1 MANALKCPNPSCPF
15 LFDPTQVPPG
25 AILTCPRCGMRFTLG
40 PAIPPPIA
48 PPPADNFDLTRTLSP
63 QGENNL
69 FGVDAPTATFSEPLP
84 PDPPRP
90 VPSQPLPPSVE
101 TASVEASAAAPARPL
116 VRAHHYEENSSWKPV
131 LGVLAV
137 VATAVAIG
145 VFVVDKLNSKTGGT
159 SGTVQ
164 FEERNASYRLP
175 VPNWERD
182 DDARSLLGAN
192 LMGLRR
198 TGGVAVVAI
207 EARDYNTRNPQPGE
221 LKEGITDRLRSL
233 FDDLDSHEE
242 EGAAW
247 AGVPAL
253 KTTFRGTATAKL
265 GSGIHV
271 GEAYA
276 IAHKGIGYWFFA
288 IAPESEANQ
297 MAADLDDLRGRLKFL
312 AARNEWK
319 ETTSASVLMVGDAAD
334 YRLTDG
340 DGWWKKLADPRIE
353 DPKADI
359 AFDAEFVSR
368 VKRDIKPRARLAVLV
383 LAPTSDEPMAALRE
397 YLREQYDRLYGL
409 KNWQELTDPPL
420 GDSPSSGD
428 RRGLESQRFKVSG
441 SDPNLTKLVV
451 LSAIKLD
458 AQTPDG
464 MKPMVIGAYAS
475 CAFEYQ
481 QFWEKRL
488 AQLTGTLRPAR

>member
-40 PAIPPPIA
+40 PAVPPPVA
-48 PPPADNFDLTRTLSP
+48 PPPVDNFDLTRTLSP
-63 QGENNL
+63 HGENDL
-69 FGVDAPTATFSEPLP
+69 LDAPTATFSEPLP
-84 PDPPRP
+84 PAAPRP
-90 VPSQPLPPSVE
+90 APSQPVPPSVE
-101 TASVEASAAAPARPL
+101 TASVETSAAPARPL
-116 VRAHHYEENSSWKPV
+116 VRTHRYEEKSSWKPV
-131 LGVLAV
+131 LGVVAV
-137 VATAVAIG
+137 VATAVAVG
-145 VFVVDKLNSKTGGT
+145 VFVVDKLNSKTGGPT
-159 SGTVQ
+159 GTIQ

-182 DDARSLLGAN
+182 DDARSQLGAN
-192 LMGLRR
+192 LLGLKR
-198 TGGVAVVAI
+198 TGGAAIVAI
-207 EARDYNTRNPQPGE
+207 EARDYATRNPQPGE
-221 LKEGITDRLRSL
+221 LKEGITDRLRPL
-233 FDDLDSHEE
+233 FEDLDSHEE
-242 EGAAW
+242 EGAVW
-247 AGVPAL
+247 AGIQAL

-297 MAADLDDLRGRLKFL
+297 LAADLDDLRGRLKFL
-312 AARNEWK
+312 ATRNDWK
-319 ETTSASVLMVGDAAD
+319 ETTSGSVLLVGDAAD

-340 DGWWKKLADPRIE
+340 DGWWKKLPDPRIE

-359 AFDAEFVSR
+359 AYDAEFVSR

-383 LAPTSDEPMAALRE
+383 LAPTGDDPMAALRE
-397 YLREQYDRLYGL
+397 YLREQYDKLNGL

-428 RRGLESQRFKVSG
+428 RRGIDTRRFKVSG
-441 SDPNLTKLVV
+441 TDPNLTKLVV
-451 LSAIKLD
+451 LSAIQMD

-464 MKPMVIGAYAS
+464 MKSMVIGAHAS

-488 AQLTGTLRPAR
+488 AQLAGTLRTAR

>member
-40 PAIPPPIA
+40 PAIAPSAA
-48 PPPADNFDLTRTLSP
+48 PPPPPPMADHFDVTRSLAP
-63 QGENNL
+63 DRADLLGA
-69 FGVDAPTATFSEPLP
+69 DAPTATFSEPLP
-84 PDPPRP
+84 PAPPPRP
-90 VPSQPLPPSVE
+90 AMPAQAVPPSVE
-101 TASVEASAAAPARPL
+101 APAPARPL
-116 VRAHHYEENSSWKPV
+116 VRAHRYEEKTNWKPIV
-131 LGVLAV
+131 GVLAV
-137 VATAVAIG
+137 AATAVAVG
-145 VFVVDKLNSKTGGT
+145 VAIVGKLGTGTGGG
-159 SGTVQ
+159 SGSVN

-182 DDARSLLGAN
+182 DDAKALLGAN
-192 LMGLRR
+192 LLGLKR
-198 TGGVAVVAI
+198 TGGAAVVAI
-207 EARDYNTRNPQPGE
+207 EARDYATRNPQPGE
-221 LKEGITDRLRSL
+221 LKEGITDRLRPL
-233 FDDLDSHEE
+233 FDDLDAHDE
-242 EGAAW
+242 EGAVW

-288 IAPESEANQ
+288 LAPESEANQ
-297 MAADLDDLRGRLKFL
+297 MAPDLDDLRGRLKFL
-312 AARNEWK
+312 AARNDWK
-319 ETTSASVLMVGDAAD
+319 ETTSGSVLLVGDAAD

-340 DGWWKKLADPRIE
+340 DGWWKKLPDPGIE
-353 DPKADI
+353 DPKADL
-359 AFDAEFVSR
+359 AYDAEFVSR

-397 YLREQYDRLYGL
+397 YLREQYDKLYGV

-420 GDSPSSGD
+420 GDSPNSGE
-428 RRGLESQRFKVSG
+428 RRGLETRRFKVSG
-441 SDPNLTKLVV
+441 TDPNLTKLVV
-451 LSAIKLD
+451 LAAIKMD
-458 AQTPDG
+458 AQTTEG
-464 MKPMVIGAYAS
+464 RKPMVIGAHAS

-488 AQLTGTLRPAR
+488 VQLAGTLRPAR